1 MEEVKQYHRNLA
13 VAFCD
18 YKKAYDKVHHDWMLR
33 VCKWIGIPDEVI
45 ELISNLMEFWKTRL
59 EIWKKGEKKKSRWI
73 NISSG
78 FLQRDSYSSVGFCVS
93 EVQVCQLLQ
102 QSRGYRMG
110 PPGNR
115 DVSRTHSLFVDY
127 LKVYQES
134 HKILTDVN
142 EVIVQAS
149 HDTEACYG
157 VSKCAEIIFECGKIV
172 RGEGLEILEERMKTI
187 DLDENETYKF
197 LGIEQADGIKTKK
210 DFERVKSK
218 VNKRFKMLTNI
229 ELNDGNLVCAINTK
243 VISAA
248 AYPMNVCKFTD
259 GELKELDQV
268 TKCEM
273 RSKNMLGKQ
282 SSDERLFLIREDG
295 GRGIKSLMDI

>member
-1 MEEVKQYHRNLA
+1 MCGDRIRTWKDGQGRIRN
-13 VAFCD
+13 F
-18 YKKAYDKVHHDWMLR
+18 
-33 VCKWIGIPDEVI
+33 
-45 ELISNLMEFWKTRL
+45 T
-59 EIWKKGEKKKSRWI
+59 
-73 NISSG
+73 
-78 FLQRDSYSSVGFCVS
+78 
-93 EVQVCQLLQ
+93 
-102 QSRGYRMG
+102 
-110 PPGNR
+110 
-115 DVSRTHSLFVDY
+115 
-127 LKVYQES
+127 
-134 HKILTDVN
+134 
-142 EVIVQAS
+142 
-149 HDTEACYG
+149 
-157 VSKCAEIIFECGKIV
+157 
-172 RGEGLEILEERMKTI
+172 RMKTI
-187 DLDENETYKF
+187 DPDENETYKF

-295 GRGIKSLMDI
+295 GRGIKSLRDI